1 MKKKLIIAIF
11 NSPFLLKYYTK
22 LVVIEM
28 YTKVLFKGGIN
39 SFITVLKNK

>member
-1 MKKKLIIAIF
+1 MKKKVIIAIF
-11 NSPFLLKYYTK
+11 NTPFLLKYYTK